1 MAKKK
6 SVKKKVKMKK
16 PEKQKCKACGSGQ
29 VYVRIKEGS
38 VVCRL
43 CGNIDPMEK

>member
-6 SVKKKVKMKK
+6 SVKEKKQKK
-16 PEKQKCKACGSGQ
+16 PEKQRCKKCGSGQ
-29 VYVRIKEGS
+29 VYVRIKERS

-43 CGNIDPMEK
+43 CGNIDPIEA